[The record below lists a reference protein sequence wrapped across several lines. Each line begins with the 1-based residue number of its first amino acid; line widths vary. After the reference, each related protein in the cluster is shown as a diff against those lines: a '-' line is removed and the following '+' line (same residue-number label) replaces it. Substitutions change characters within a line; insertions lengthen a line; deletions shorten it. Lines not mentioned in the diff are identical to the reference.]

1 MRDVFGFVKGDYL
14 IKPKYE
20 PTYCNYLTKSRDF
33 KQLNKSAIN
42 IAEDYMQKWVI
53 PLQIKLD
60 GGNLIANE
68 NSAFIAEKCLS
79 DNNKYP
85 EKEISAIIYEVG
97 AVRVFIPLNLGDV
110 VGHSDGYLSF
120 LQEDTICVCKNGV
133 I

>member
-1 MRDVFGFVKGDYL
+1 M
-14 IKPKYE
+14 
-20 PTYCNYLTKSRDF
+20 
-33 KQLNKSAIN
+33 
-42 IAEDYMQKWVI
+42 
-53 PLQIKLD
+53 
-60 GGNLIANE
+60 IANE

-120 LQEDTICVCKNGV
+120 LQEDTICVIEYAKTEIFKTAAEYANRLSSVCKDFNFGT
-133 I
+133 IPIYERPLKLCDQM